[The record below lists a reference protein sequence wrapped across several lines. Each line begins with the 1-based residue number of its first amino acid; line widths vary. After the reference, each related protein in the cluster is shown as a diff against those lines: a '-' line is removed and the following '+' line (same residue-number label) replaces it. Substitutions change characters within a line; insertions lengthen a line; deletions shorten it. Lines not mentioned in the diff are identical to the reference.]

1 MKHNTEEL
9 ARHIWH
15 TVRKM
20 YEKQNP
26 FNDPEPYVVYSLVK
40 QEFII
45 IDGNDRAATRYDE
58 WRWRNRNNYLLPSP
72 DQVMVIP
79 PYWTWSFVM
88 EDTVEIGQI
97 MIQTWLNNFLINLEK
112 FKEAEL
118 T

>member
-9 ARHIWH
+9 AGHIWH

-20 YEKQNP
+20 YENQNP

-40 QEFII
+40 HEFII
-45 IDGNDRAATRYDE
+45 INGNDRTYTRYDE
-58 WRWRNRNNYLLPSP
+58 WRWRSRNNYLLPSP

-88 EDTVEIGQI
+88 EDTAEMGQI
-97 MIQTWLNNFLINLEK
+97 MIQSWLDNFLENLKK
-112 FKEAEL
+112 FKEEL
-118 T
+118 V